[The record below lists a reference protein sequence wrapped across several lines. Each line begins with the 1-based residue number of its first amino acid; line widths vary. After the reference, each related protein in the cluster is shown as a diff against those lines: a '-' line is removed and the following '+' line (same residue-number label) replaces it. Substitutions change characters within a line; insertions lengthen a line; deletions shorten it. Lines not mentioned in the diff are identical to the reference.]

1 MSKSEQLRVGVIG
14 GRRGS
19 GHMAAIQA
27 SGGRMI
33 LAGVY
38 DPLASVSKDFLEH
51 HGGGKEYGSF
61 EAAVE
66 DCNLLIVASP
76 QQYHAPQAAYALR
89 AGVHVLS
96 EVPAAVSM
104 EQVSLLLA
112 ATRESSAQYMIAE
125 NYCYSRLNLIVAA
138 IARSGALGEMY
149 FGESEYLHEMK
160 SWHHEPGTGERT
172 WRYYWQVGKN
182 GITYPTHSLGPL
194 LQWMDD
200 RIISISC
207 IGTGRWTK
215 PEYEMEDTV
224 TLSARTRKGA
234 LLRMRLDLV
243 SNRPDVWNYYSLQG
257 TKGAYESGR
266 LFGDKPRIYLEGISK
281 RETWQELEEYAD
293 EFLPKRY
300 SVPPAGADHWG
311 SDAWPLLDFVDA
323 IDTGSKPPLDVY
335 KALEMTLP
343 GLVSEQSIAQNGA
356 WIAVPDPHTMT
367 AGIGVNPG
375 KEQPLT

>member
-1 MSKSEQLRVGVIG
+1 MSKGEQLRIGVIG
-14 GRRGS
+14 ARRGG
-19 GHMAAIQA
+19 GHVAAIKA
-27 SGGRMI
+27 FGDRVV

-38 DPLASVSKDFLEH
+38 DPVPAVSQDFITH
-51 HGGGKEYGSF
+51 YGSGKEYGGF

-66 DCNLLIVASP
+66 DCDLLIIASP
-76 QQYHAPQAAYALR
+76 QQYHAPQAAYALA

-104 EQVSLLLA
+104 EQVSQLLA
-112 ATRESSAQYMIAE
+112 AARQSSASYMIAE
-125 NYCYSRLNLIVAA
+125 NYCYSRLNLVVAA
-138 IARSGALGEMY
+138 MAKSGAFGDMY
-149 FGESEYLHEMK
+149 FGESEYVHEMK
-160 SWHHEPGTGERT
+160 SWHHDAAGART

-182 GITYPTHSLGPL
+182 AITYPTHSLGPL

-200 RIISISC
+200 RIVSISS

-243 SNRPDVWNYYSLQG
+243 SNRPEVWNYYSLQG

-281 RETWQELEEYAD
+281 REQWQTLDEYAD
-293 EFLPKRY
+293 EFLPARY
-300 SVPPAGADHWG
+300 ATPPAGSGHWG
-311 SDAWPLLDFVDA
+311 SDAWPLLDFIDA
-323 IDTGSKPPLDVY
+323 IDRKITPPLDIY

-343 GLVSEQSIAQNGA
+343 GIISEQSIAQSGA
-356 WIAVPDPHTMT
+356 WLAVPDPHTMT
-367 AGIGVNPG
+367 AGIGINPG
-375 KEQPLT
+375 KEAPLA